1 MAAWGRISWGDDEP
15 RLPQG
20 APKSEGF
27 PAQGTIFLAAP
38 FTRLGALG
46 RDGEQVRGPPHEA
59 KAQAFYKNHQDTL
72 EADARVPRAEMGIPR
87 SAMCLRI
94 GPAPPLPVKSKAIQL
109 IRNNAN
115 GCESLLI
122 TRASGLSTRCRSLWV
137 RHLSSRTRSTLG
149 VQAVYVTHKM
159 ARLLDQM
166 YTSRARWSLCS
177 FLLLFTPCLS
187 LLYAPFCSPQQ
198 SAGSTEAA
206 RKNASSADKGKVFPR
221 SATVCQKNCSMWCR
235 FFAPL
240 LRPFGRSGFA
250 AGGRGRLCR
259 SCAF

>member
-15 RLPQG
+15 RLPQV

-94 GPAPPLPVKSKAIQL
+94 GPAPPLPVKSKQL

-166 YTSRARWSLCS
+166 YTSRARWSPLLLLAPFHSLPIAPLRS
-177 FLLLFTPCLS
+177 FLLP
-187 LLYAPFCSPQQ
+187 
-198 SAGSTEAA
+198 STK
-206 RKNASSADKGKVFPR
+206 RGIH
-221 SATVCQKNCSMWCR
+221 
-235 FFAPL
+235 
-240 LRPFGRSGFA
+240 RSGQEK
-250 AGGRGRLCR
+250 CI
-259 SCAF
+259 